1 MGDIVEMLK
10 EYKDACELIRE
21 TEAELEERLS
31 RQPDVV
37 HDIVTGSMKEFPY
50 TKKHIHIE
58 GIDQRHE
65 SQMSKEVK
73 LLYERKKKAMNIKQ
87 SVESLL
93 NEMPARIQRIVKMR
107 YFDNLS
113 WEEIA
118 IRIGRN
124 ATADSIRM
132 EWKRY
137 IKFKKNI

>member
-1 MGDIVEMLK
+1 MGDTVVELLK

-21 TEAELEERLS
+21 TEAELERLS
-31 RQPDVV
+31 RQQDVV

-50 TKKHIHIE
+50 TKQHIHIE

-65 SQMSKEVK
+65 SQMSKEAK
-73 LLYERKKKAMNIKQ
+73 MLYERKKKAMSIKQ
-87 SVESLL
+87 RVESFL

-118 IRIGRN
+118 IRMGRN

-137 IKFKKNI
+137 IKFKKK

>member
-1 MGDIVEMLK
+1 MGDTVELLK

-21 TEAELEERLS
+21 TEAELERLS
-31 RQPDVV
+31 RQQDVV
-37 HDIVTGSMKEFPY
+37 HDIVTGSRKEFPY
-50 TKKHIHIE
+50 TKQHIHIE
-58 GIDQRHE
+58 GRDQRHE
-65 SQMSKEVK
+65 SQMSKEAK
-73 LLYERKKKAMNIKQ
+73 LLYERKKKAMSIKQ
-87 SVESLL
+87 RVDSLL

-118 IRIGRN
+118 IRMGRN